1 MSRILLFKGLSQYDV
16 VRRFIDDLAT
26 AFNALNKE
34 VLVIDLA
41 SENHNVQLLQDAF
54 SKECD
59 FVCGFNL
66 NGCDLGIG
74 QEGIQFLKDVGIPYI
89 GIFTDNPLYHSLKFR
104 LVDNVGMPD
113 NFLITCVDKL
123 HLGILEYCGK
133 ASFSSFLPHAGSY
146 RDDVDRYRNM
156 ESRTK
161 DVVFFGSYSKP
172 NISWT
177 NHPMKPLLDDI
188 ADLMLSSENIQV
200 QDALQQVLQT
210 KNYILSSEFFQRILK
225 LVVHV
230 DIYVRNVRRTRMITE
245 LADAGIKLSIYGNGW
260 DQLPCTKHFKVYKAV
275 SFDEV
280 LRIMADTKIVINLVD
295 SFSYGSHERVFSAM
309 LNGSVAVTDFNG
321 YWQEQFVEDKE
332 LVTYSILKLNE
343 LPQKINALLAN
354 LPQLDAISKAGQK
367 KAEQFHTWKERAEE
381 IIRLVRMLDGF
392 RSLKGADN
400 ENMSMYDRKE

>member
-1 MSRILLFKGLSQYDV
+1 MSGRILLFKGLSQYDV
-16 VRRFIDDLAT
+16 VRGFIEDLAT
-26 AFNALNKE
+26 AFRTLDKE

-59 FVCGFNL
+59 FACGFNL
-66 NGCDLGIG
+66 NGYDLGIG
-74 QEGIQFLKDVGIPYI
+74 QEGIKFLKDVGIPYI

-113 NFLITCVDKL
+113 NFLITCVDKH
-123 HLGILEYCGK
+123 HLEVLEYCSK
-133 ASFSSFLPHAGSY
+133 VSFSSFLPHAGSY

-161 DVVFFGSYSKP
+161 DVVFCGSYSKP

-188 ADLMLSSENIQV
+188 ADFMLSSESIQV
-200 QDALQQVLQT
+200 QDALQQALQT
-210 KNYILSSEFFQRILK
+210 KNYVLSPEFFQRILDV
-225 LVVHV
+225 VVHV
-230 DIYVRNVRRTRMITE
+230 DIYVRNVRRTRMIAE

-260 DQLPCTKHFKVYKAV
+260 EQLSCTKPFKVYKAV

-280 LRIMADTKIVINLVD
+280 LKIMADTKIVLNLVD

-309 LNGSVAVTDFNG
+309 LNGAVALTDVNG
-321 YWQEQFVEDKE
+321 YWRDEFVEEKE
-332 LVTYSILKLNE
+332 IVTYSMLQLNKLPLKITELLSDLSRLN
-343 LPQKINALLAN
+343 
-354 LPQLDAISKAGQK
+354 AIAHAGQE
-367 KAEQFHTWKERAEE
+367 KAKQSHTWKARAQE
-381 IIRLVRMLDGF
+381 IIKLVQMLNGF
-392 RSLKGADN
+392 RLLK
-400 ENMSMYDRKE
+400 R